1 MTGSFAAAPAW
12 PCAGKV
18 LDPWLFQHRVLG
30 RLRCAAGGDG
40 AATFACG
47 GDRTAGDP
55 LFPFPWMAAL
65 TAYALCPAGL
75 VLLAAAR
82 TLGGRVRRG
91 CPKGNVLVCFGR
103 RFSACARPARPAT
116 VAPAL
121 DHPRPVERLFLLGR
135 LAARSG
141 QSHRNR
147 LFPEPLCQGCPRQM
161 EHAGASHCRNAR
173 QCCGRKADAQ
183 QAAKKL
189 HKFMKPIHLILRIIF
204 VR

>member
-1 MTGSFAAAPAW
+1 MPSA
-12 PCAGKV
+12 
-18 LDPWLFQHRVLG
+18 R
-30 RLRCAAGGDG
+30 
-40 AATFACG
+40 
-47 GDRTAGDP
+47 
-55 LFPFPWMAAL
+55 
-65 TAYALCPAGL
+65 AGL

-91 CPKGNVLVCFGR
+91 CPKETCWFV
-103 RFSACARPARPAT
+103 
-116 VAPAL
+116 
-121 DHPRPVERLFLLGR
+121 
-135 LAARSG
+135 LAALFCLRSSCPPCYG
-141 QSHRNR
+141 CSRPGSPPPGGATFPTGAACCPQWAKAHRNR